1 MATSSFFAHTDDH
14 ETAHAFLLEAHV
26 EVHPVGPEVHV
37 VTIGQVAG
45 HEGAVLVLPGR
56 GEPGDHRSR
65 QPGCRT
71 EETLKGES
79 EVACGKSVQVQ
90 KRQDLGDLWGPAA
103 PGRDDHR
110 AELGLLTGFLVH
122 ALVVHPRCFDLDR
135 AGHGLDLALSCVSI
149 ARHETVPFLVALVCE
164 LGEIRLDLGFQ
175 GRGEHRPRP
184 FAANLVQARAS
195 FRASLVVVH
204 YAQHRR
210 PFLAGALTPAARFDF
225 NEEGTSRLR
234 ASG

>member
-65 QPGCRT
+65 QSGCRT
-71 EETLKGES
+71 EEPLEGGD
-79 EVACGKSVQVQ
+79 EVTCRESVQVQ

-149 ARHETVPFLVALVCE
+149 ARHETVPFLAPSRQ
-164 LGEIRLDLGFQ
+164 ISS
-175 GRGEHRPRP
+175 RPRRP
-184 FAANLVQARAS
+184 SAPASSLFTTLNIGVPSSPAR
-195 FRASLVVVH
+195 
-204 YAQHRR
+204 
-210 PFLAGALTPAARFDF
+210 
-225 NEEGTSRLR
+225 
-234 ASG
+234 